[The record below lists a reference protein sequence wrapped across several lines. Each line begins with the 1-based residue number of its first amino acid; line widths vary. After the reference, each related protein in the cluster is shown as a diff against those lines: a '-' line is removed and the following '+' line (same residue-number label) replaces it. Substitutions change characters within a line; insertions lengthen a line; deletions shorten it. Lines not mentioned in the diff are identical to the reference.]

1 MGQQD
6 KHPEFFSGF
15 IIICARLAMSN
26 VKLFSGSS
34 SLYLAEKI
42 AQAYGNRLGNSVFQK
57 FSDGEM
63 SPYFEESVRGC
74 DVFIIQSTFAPADNL
89 LELLLM
95 VDAAKRASAD
105 SVTVVVPYF
114 GYARQDRKDKPRIA
128 IAAKLMANLITAS
141 GADRLMTC
149 DLHADQI
156 QGFFDIPVDHL
167 DGTTI
172 FVPYLRSLEL
182 DNLVFASPDVGG
194 VKRTRNYAAFFSA
207 DMVVCD
213 KHRKRANEVASMQLI
228 GDVKGANVILVDD
241 LIDTGGTIA
250 KAANLLMEE
259 GAKSV
264 RAVCTHPVLS
274 GPAYENIEN
283 SALEELVVT
292 DTIPLKKKSDKIKT
306 LTVSQLFAKAIR
318 KIHDHESISSLFIR

>member
-1 MGQQD
+1 M
-6 KHPEFFSGF
+6 P
-15 IIICARLAMSN
+15 N
-26 VKLFSGSS
+26 VKIFSGSS
-34 SLYLAEKI
+34 SKYLAEKI
-42 AQAYGNRLGNSVFQK
+42 AQAYGNRLGQSVFQK

-63 SPYFEESVRGC
+63 APYYEESVRGC
-74 DVFIIQSTFAPADNL
+74 DVFIINSTFAPADNF

-105 SVTVVVPYF
+105 SINIVVPYF
-114 GYARQDRKDKPRIA
+114 GYARQDRKDKPRVA

-141 GADRLMTC
+141 GADRLMTS

-156 QGFFDIPVDHL
+156 QGFFDIPVDHF
-167 DGTTI
+167 DGTSI
-172 FVPYLRSLEL
+172 FIPYLRSLDLE
-182 DNLVFASPDVGG
+182 NLKFASPDVGG
-194 VKRTRNYAAFFSA
+194 VKRTRNFANFFSA

-228 GDVKGANVILVDD
+228 VDVEDANVVLVDD

-250 KAANLLMEE
+250 KAAKLIMDN

-274 GPAYENIEN
+274 GSAYENIE
-283 SALEELVVT
+283 SSVLEELVVT
-292 DTIPLKKKSDKIKT
+292 DTIPSKKSSKIKV
-306 LTVSQLFAKAIR
+306 LTVANLFAKGIR
-318 KIHDHESISSLFIR
+318 KIHDHESISSLFIS

>member
-1 MGQQD
+1 M
-6 KHPEFFSGF
+6 P
-15 IIICARLAMSN
+15 N
-26 VKLFSGSS
+26 VKIFSGSN

-42 AQAYGNRLGNSVFQK
+42 AQNYGNSLGQTVFQK
-57 FSDGEM
+57 FNDGEM
-63 SPYFEESVRGC
+63 SPYFDESVRGC
-74 DVFIIQSTFAPADNL
+74 DVFIIQSTFAPADNF

-95 VDAAKRASAD
+95 VDAAKRASAE

-114 GYARQDRKDKPRIA
+114 GYARQDRKDKPRIS

-156 QGFFDIPVDHL
+156 QGFFDIPVDHF
-167 DGTTI
+167 DGTSLFI
-172 FVPYLRSLEL
+172 PYLRSL
-182 DNLVFASPDVGG
+182 NLKDILFASPDVGG
-194 VKRTRNYAAFFSA
+194 VKRTRNFASFFSA

-228 GDVKGANVILVDD
+228 GDVEGANVVLIDD
-241 LIDTGGTIA
+241 LIDTGGTIV
-250 KAANLLMEE
+250 KAAQLIMES

-274 GPAYENIEN
+274 GKAYENIEA
-283 SALEELVVT
+283 SVLKEMVVA
-292 DTIPLKKKSDKIKT
+292 DTIPSKKSKKIK
-306 LTVSQLFAKAIR
+306 VISVAPLFAKAIR
-318 KIHDHESISSLFIR
+318 KIHDHESISSLFIK